1 MLRKFVST
9 ANTEDTKCLK
19 GCESSDDHRRY
30 AFKSVIIFSV
40 LSLSQDSPLQSRN
53 QAHPW

>member
-9 ANTEDTKCLK
+9 ANTEGTKYLK

-30 AFKSVIIFSV
+30 AIKLYPR
-40 LSLSQDSPLQSRN
+40 LSPTGETTF
-53 QAHPW
+53 PT